1 MKDAIIEFFKPYGP
15 IAVFIV
21 SMIPIVELRGAIPFV
36 GLPLGLAFWQ
46 NYLLA
51 VAGNLA
57 PVPIILLFVRKVF
70 DFMRKYEKPRKLV
83 ERFEARFVRK
93 AEKMKGVTFWSLV
106 FFVAIPLPVTG
117 AWTGAGIA
125 SIFEMRFRDAML
137 AVTLGVMIAGVIV
150 TAISYGVLGFMNF
163 LL

>member
-1 MKDAIIEFFKPYGP
+1 MKDAIIAFFRPYGP

-21 SMIPIVELRGAIPFV
+21 SMIPILELRGAIPLV
-36 GLPLGLAFWQ
+36 GAPLGLPFWQ

-51 VAGNLA
+51 VVGNLF
-57 PVPIILLFVRKVF
+57 PVPFILLFVRKVF
-70 DFMRKYEKPRKLV
+70 DWMRKYEKSRKLV
-83 ERFEARFVRK
+83 EKFEARFVRR

-125 SIFEMRFRDAML
+125 ALFEVRFRDAML
-137 AVTLGVMIAGVIV
+137 AISLGVLIAGVIV
-150 TAISYGVLGFMNF
+150 TAITYGVLGFLNF

>member
-36 GLPLGLAFWQ
+36 GAPLGLPFWQ

-51 VAGNLA
+51 VTGNML
-57 PVPIILLFVRKVF
+57 PIPFILLFVKKIFDWLRKF
-70 DFMRKYEKPRKLV
+70 EKSRKLV
-83 ERFEARFVRK
+83 ERFEARFVKK

-106 FFVAIPLPVTG
+106 LFVAIPLPFTG

-125 SIFEMRFRDAML
+125 ALFEMRFRDAIL
-137 AVTLGVMIAGVIV
+137 AVTLGVLIAGVVV
-150 TAISYGVLGFMNF
+150 TAITYGVLGFLSF

>member
-150 TAISYGVLGFMNF
+150 TAISYGVFGFMNF